1 MTFSSVLP
9 RFLTFLS
16 VLGITKGT
24 PIGVPF
30 VMAGAGDTTKSCA
43 KQSFARGVGCG
54 FAPRAQ
60 NGGVQPPSKHAP
72 RVACDLRLGSE
83 SNWEHLGEIDD
94 IQGFALIYF

>member
-1 MTFSSVLP
+1 M
-9 RFLTFLS
+9 
-16 VLGITKGT
+16 
-24 PIGVPF
+24 PF

-83 SNWEHLGEIDD
+83 SSAADTFRISIDPFS
-94 IQGFALIYF
+94 IFLRVEGFELPKTHFFMN